1 VKSETEELYVEE
13 KNRLKQINA
22 ELQKIWHKEETK
34 AKQRSRDRDIL
45 EGD

>member
-1 VKSETEELYVEE
+1 L
-13 KNRLKQINA
+13 R
-22 ELQKIWHKEETK
+22 KIWHKEETK